1 MTEKEA
7 KKRLRDLLDVVER
20 AKHPKY
26 PAHLTIATKNYD
38 VRKANGLT
46 QAVIAIVKAYGGQAE
61 RISSMGRMI
70 DNRKEVVDV
79 VGFRRTVGSIGYI
92 PGTGTKGT
100 ADISATIKGR
110 SVKIEIKVG
119 RDTQSDVQKR
129 YQSDVERAGGV
140 YVIIRT
146 LEQFFEW
153 HDEFL
158 GNETFC

>member
-1 MTEKEA
+1 M
-7 KKRLRDLLDVVER
+7 
-20 AKHPKY
+20 
-26 PAHLTIATKNYD
+26 
-38 VRKANGLT
+38 
-46 QAVIAIVKAYGGQAE
+46 IAIVKAYGGQAE

-70 DNRKEVVDV
+70 DNRKEYVDV

-119 RDTQSDVQKR
+119 RDTQSDVQKE
-129 YQSDVERAGGV
+129 YQADVERAGGV

-146 LEQFFEW
+146 LEQFFGW
-153 HDEFL
+153 HDEFI
-158 GNETFC
+158 GN